1 MRGGVYVIP
10 SASLRPRRRLK
21 FTLSPQW
28 QTNYAKGKNK
38 IRRGFNPH
46 QTTQPVDIRNVK
58 LLDATDS
65 YIAITETDECIN
77 TIFEEATQ
85 NALSIEGFTP
95 ILSPEKRAKLI
106 LVFKRLEREILEQPE
121 DAIKRAVE
129 ERAPFATVDNIC

>member
-1 MRGGVYVIP
+1 MPKVRIKSEGGLTP
-10 SASLRPRRRLK
+10 TRRTNLLK
-21 FTLSPQW
+21 TLCQ
-28 QTNYAKGKNK
+28 
-38 IRRGFNPH
+38 H
-46 QTTQPVDIRNVK
+46 DIRIVK